1 MSSYPYDSSFVT
13 EEILQVAWEPVDA
26 IASLVDEIED
36 RSRTPQEGLR
46 AIAKAIGKL
55 GLLGLVGKAEDGGA
69 FPEISSRA
77 ICLAR
82 ERFGEI
88 SPLADLAFAMQG
100 LGSYA
105 ISMGGDAEQRRQWMP
120 PVLQG
125 DAIAAYALTEPGA
138 GTDLGAMSTQAERE
152 DDHYVITGA
161 KTFITNAD
169 CADVF
174 TLFAVTDPEASR
186 GRVSAFVVPADTAGL
201 TVKSLRVLG
210 GHPIGALELNGCR
223 VPVSHR
229 LGQEGDGM
237 RLALGTLARFRPTV
251 GAAAVGFAQRALR
264 DTIEY
269 VKGRKQFG
277 APLSELPA
285 VQARLADMA
294 CKLDAARMLVHRA
307 AATADSDASRGEVT
321 RTGSMGK
328 MMATEWAQEI
338 IDHAVQLH
346 GGMGVLEDTHVAR
359 LYQEVRSLR
368 IYEGTNDVHK
378 ALIAR
383 ELLR

>member
-1 MSSYPYDSSFVT
+1 
-13 EEILQVAWEPVDA
+13 
-26 IASLVDEIED
+26 
-36 RSRTPQEGLR
+36 
-46 AIAKAIGKL
+46 
-55 GLLGLVGKAEDGGA
+55 
-69 FPEISSRA
+69 
-77 ICLAR
+77 
-82 ERFGEI
+82 
-88 SPLADLAFAMQG
+88 
-100 LGSYA
+100 
-105 ISMGGDAEQRRQWMP
+105 
-120 PVLQG
+120 
-125 DAIAAYALTEPGA
+125 
-138 GTDLGAMSTQAERE
+138 
-152 DDHYVITGA
+152 
-161 KTFITNAD
+161 
-169 CADVF
+169 
-174 TLFAVTDPEASR
+174 
-186 GRVSAFVVPADTAGL
+186 
-201 TVKSLRVLG
+201 
-210 GHPIGALELNGCR
+210 
-223 VPVSHR
+223 
-229 LGQEGDGM
+229 M

-269 VKGRKQFG
+269 VKGRLQFG

>member
-1 MSSYPYDSSFVT
+1 MSAYPHDQAFMT
-13 EEILQVAWEPVDA
+13 PLLLQSAWEPVDA
-26 IASLVDEIED
+26 IAGLVEEIEA
-36 RSRTPQEGLR
+36 RSATPQEGLR
-46 AIAKAIGKL
+46 AIAKALGRL
-55 GLLGLVGKAEDGGA
+55 GLLGLVGQAVDGGT
-69 FPEISSRA
+69 FESISSRA
-77 ICLAR
+77 LCLAR

-105 ISMGGDAEQRRQWMP
+105 LSVGGDEQQRARWMP
-120 PVLQG
+120 GVLRG
-125 DAIAAYALTEPGA
+125 DSIAAYALTEPGA
-138 GTDLGAMSTQAERE
+138 GTDLGSLSATALQDGDA
-152 DDHYVITGA
+152 YVLNGE

-169 CADVF
+169 CADIF
-174 TLFAVTDPEASR
+174 TVFAVTAPQAER
-186 GRVSAFVVPADTAGL
+186 GRVSAFVVPADTEGL
-201 TVKSLRVLG
+201 EVRPLRVLG
-210 GHPIGALELNGCR
+210 GHPIGSISFQGCR
-223 VPVSHR
+223 VPAAHR
-229 LGQEGDGM
+229 LGDEGDGM

-251 GAAAVGFAQRALR
+251 GAAAVGFAQRALL
-264 DTIEY
+264 DSVAY
-269 VKGRKQFG
+269 VKRRRQFG
-277 APLSELPA
+277 APLADLPA

-378 ALIAR
+378 TLIAR